1 MITGKKKSWYERV
14 PKVELHLHLTGA
26 IPHETLWEMIK
37 KYGGDQSLLPL
48 ADEELDGALGMTAAL
63 AETWLQ
69 QAEYALVEQREL
81 TGWLAQAV
89 GSEQFEELSPSPPA
103 VSCRADSWIHVYR
116 RVK

>member
-1 MITGKKKSWYERV
+1 GGEPASLDRFGFWN
-14 PKVELHLHLTGA
+14 VE
-26 IPHETLWEMIK
+26 
-37 KYGGDQSLLPL
+37 
-48 ADEELDGALGMTAAL
+48 L

-89 GSEQFEELSPSPPA
+89 GSAQFEELSPSPPA